1 MRQLA
6 VKTQEES
13 ITLGLSGRYLSALSM
28 ANDPHI
34 GPLFRKF
41 LTSEDANVRQLA
53 ALGIGLIKDIKSIPD
68 VIVILNDPIPAVVRA
83 ACLALAAIGDKNALE
98 TLATLLIQG
107 NETIKQYAAEALAN
121 HREEGYPALRDA
133 SSMDDLL
140 VRRAVVFGLARID
153 EPWAMEIL
161 EKIQLE
167 DQQWLVRNAAVQVV
181 EDLQRPNPYIPIPS
195 VPITDASWLIE
206 FASKLG
212 IGVVP
217 GKPAVDLVIR
227 SLRDGDE
234 KLRLAALDY
243 LRLNGI
249 AEVIP
254 TVIEVYHTSLGE
266 VREAALN
273 TLWHLSASGFNLDN
287 IPVDS

>member
-1 MRQLA
+1 
-6 VKTQEES
+6 
-13 ITLGLSGRYLSALSM
+13 
-28 ANDPHI
+28 
-34 GPLFRKF
+34 
-41 LTSEDANVRQLA
+41 
-53 ALGIGLIKDIKSIPD
+53 
-68 VIVILNDPIPAVVRA
+68 LNDPIPAVVRA

-167 DQQWLVRNAAVQVV
+167 DQQWIVRNAAVQVV
-181 EDLQRPNPYIPIPS
+181 EDLKRPNPYIPIPS

-254 TVIEVYHTSLGE
+254 TIIEVYHTSLGE

-273 TLWHLSASGFNLDN
+273 TLWHLSVSGFNLDN
-287 IPVDS
+287 ISADS